1 MDILSEN
8 VDMKLSQYAKKA
20 GISYKTA
27 WRWYKAGTLDA
38 YQTPT
43 GMVVVRDPEMERI
56 GTGRI
61 ALYAR
66 VSSADQKSD
75 LERQV
80 QRLRDYAAARGYQVA
95 KEVTEIASGLNDSR
109 PKFLKLLADPTIGT
123 IIVEHKDRSTRFGW
137 NYITTLMEAQ
147 GRRMEAVFPDETKDD
162 LVNDFVSIIT
172 SMAARIY
179 GRRGSRRKAER
190 IKQCVEQVMQA
201 EDEP

>member
-1 MDILSEN
+1 
-8 VDMKLSQYAKKA
+8 MKLSQYAKKV

-43 GMVVVRDPEMERI
+43 GMVVVRDPIAEKV

-66 VSSADQKSD
+66 VSCVDQKSD

-80 QRLRDYAAARGYQVA
+80 QRLRDYAAARGHQVA
-95 KEVTEIASGLNDSR
+95 KEVTEIASGMNDSR
-109 PKFLKLLADPTIGT
+109 PKFLKLLADPSIGT
-123 IIVEHKDRSTRFGW
+123 IIVEHRDRGTRFGW
-137 NYITTLMEAQ
+137 NYITTLMEVQ
-147 GRRMEAVFPDETKDD
+147 GRRIEAVFPNETKDD
-162 LVNDFVSIIT
+162 LVSDFVSIIT

-201 EDEP
+201 ENE

>member
-1 MDILSEN
+1 
-8 VDMKLSQYAKKA
+8 MKLSQYAKKA

-43 GMVVVRDPEMERI
+43 GMVVVRDPPMERI

-66 VSSADQKSD
+66 VSSADQKND

-109 PKFLKLLADPTIGT
+109 PKFLKLLADPTIGA

-137 NYITTLMEAQ
+137 NYITTLLEAQ
-147 GRRMEAVFPDETKDD
+147 GRRIEAVFPNETKDE

-190 IKQCVEQVMQA
+190 MKQCVEQVMKA

>member
-1 MDILSEN
+1 M
-8 VDMKLSQYAKKA
+8 VMKLSQYAKKA

-27 WRWYKAGTLDA
+27 WRWYKAGILDA
-38 YQTPT
+38 YQTPS
-43 GMVVVRDPEMERI
+43 GMIVVRDPQMERDL
-56 GTGRI
+56 TGRI

-66 VSSADQKSD
+66 VSCADQKSD
-75 LERQV
+75 LARQV

-95 KEVTEIASGLNDSR
+95 QEVIEIASGLNDSR

-123 IIVEHKDRSTRFGW
+123 IIVEHRDRSTRFGW
-137 NYITTLMEAQ
+137 NSITTLMQAQ

-172 SMAARIY
+172 SMAARMY
-179 GRRGSRRKAER
+179 GRRGSKRRAER
-190 IKQCVEQVMQA
+190 IKQCVEQVMKS

>member
-1 MDILSEN
+1 
-8 VDMKLSQYAKKA
+8 MKLSQYAKKA

-27 WRWYKAGTLDA
+27 WRWYKAGILDA
-38 YQTPT
+38 YQTPS
-43 GMVVVRDPEMERI
+43 GMIVVRDPQMERDL
-56 GTGRI
+56 TGRI

-95 KEVTEIASGLNDSR
+95 KEVIEIASGLNDSR

-123 IIVEHKDRSTRFGW
+123 IIVEHRDRSTRFGW
-137 NYITTLMEAQ
+137 NYITTLMQAQ
-147 GRRMEAVFPDETKDD
+147 GRRMEAVFPDESKDD

-172 SMAARIY
+172 SMAARMY
-179 GRRGSRRKAER
+179 GRRGSKRRAER
-190 IKQCVEQVMQA
+190 IKQCIEQVMKS

>member
-1 MDILSEN
+1 VEWKN
-8 VDMKLSQYAKKA
+8 VDMKLSQYAKKV
-20 GISYKTA
+20 GITYKTA

-43 GMVVVRDPEMERI
+43 GMVVVRDPQAEKPV
-56 GTGRI
+56 TGRI

-80 QRLRDYAAARGYQVA
+80 QRLRDYAAANGYQVA

-109 PKFLKLLADPTIGT
+109 PKFLKLLADPSIGT
-123 IIVEHKDRSTRFGW
+123 IIVEHRDRGTRFGW
-137 NYITTLMEAQ
+137 NYLTTLMEVQ
-147 GRRMEAVFPDETKDD
+147 GRRIEAVFPNETRDD
-162 LVNDFVSIIT
+162 LVSDFVSIIT
-172 SMAARIY
+172 SMAARMY

-190 IKQCVEQVMQA
+190 IQQCVEQVMKA
-201 EDEP
+201 EDT

>member
-1 MDILSEN
+1 
-8 VDMKLSQYAKKA
+8 MKLSQYAKKA

-43 GMVVVRDPEMERI
+43 GMVVVREPLMERI

-147 GRRMEAVFPDETKDD
+147 GRRMEAVFPDDTSDD
-162 LVNDFVSIIT
+162 LVNDFVSILT
-172 SMAARIY
+172 SMAARID

-190 IKQCVEQVMQA
+190 MKQCVEQVMQA
-201 EDEP
+201 EDEA

>member
-1 MDILSEN
+1 
-8 VDMKLSQYAKKA
+8 MKFSQYAKKA

-27 WRWYKAGTLDA
+27 WTWYKAGTLDA
-38 YQTPT
+38 YHTPT

-109 PKFLKLLADPTIGT
+109 PKFLKLLADPTIGA

-147 GRRMEAVFPDETKDD
+147 GRRIEAVFPDETKDD
-162 LVNDFVSIIT
+162 LVNDYVSIIT

-190 IKQCVEQVMQA
+190 IKQCVEQVMKA

>member
-1 MDILSEN
+1 
-8 VDMKLSQYAKKA
+8 MKLSQYAKKA

-43 GMVVVRDPEMERI
+43 GMVVVRDPQMERI

-80 QRLRDYAAARGYQVA
+80 QRLRDYAAVRGYQVA

-190 IKQCVEQVMQA
+190 IKQCVEQVMKA

>member
-1 MDILSEN
+1 
-8 VDMKLSQYAKKA
+8 MKLSQYAKKV
-20 GISYKTA
+20 GITYKTA

-43 GMVVVRDPEMERI
+43 GMVVVRDPQAEKPV
-56 GTGRI
+56 TGRI

-80 QRLRDYAAARGYQVA
+80 QRLRDYAAANGYQVA

-109 PKFLKLLADPTIGT
+109 PKFLKLLADPSIGT
-123 IIVEHKDRSTRFGW
+123 IIVEHRDRGTRFGW
-137 NYITTLMEAQ
+137 NYLTTLMEVQ
-147 GRRMEAVFPDETKDD
+147 GRRIEAVFPNETRDD
-162 LVNDFVSIIT
+162 LVSDFVSIIT

-190 IKQCVEQVMQA
+190 IQQCVEQVMKA
-201 EDEP
+201 EDT

>member
-1 MDILSEN
+1 
-8 VDMKLSQYAKKA
+8 MKLSQYAKKA

-27 WRWYKAGTLDA
+27 WRWYKAGTLDG

-43 GMVVVRDPEMERI
+43 GMVVVRDPQMERI

-66 VSSADQKSD
+66 VSAADQKSD

-123 IIVEHKDRSTRFGW
+123 IIVEHKDRGTRFGW
-137 NYITTLMEAQ
+137 TSITTLMEAQ
-147 GRRMEAVFPDETKDD
+147 GRRIEAVFPDETKDD

-172 SMAARIY
+172 SMAASMY
-179 GRRGSRRKAER
+179 GRRGSRRRAER
-190 IKQCVEQVMQA
+190 IKQRVEQVMKA

>member
-1 MDILSEN
+1 
-8 VDMKLSQYAKKA
+8 MKLSQYARKA

-43 GMVVVRDPEMERI
+43 GMVIVRDLQIERT

-66 VSSADQKSD
+66 VSSVDQKSD

-109 PKFLKLLADPTIGT
+109 PKFLKLLEDTTIGT

-172 SMAARIY
+172 SMAVRIY
-179 GRRGSRRKAER
+179 GRRGSKRHAER
-190 IKQCVEQVMQA
+190 IKRCVEQVMTA

>member
-1 MDILSEN
+1 
-8 VDMKLSQYAKKA
+8 MKLSPCAKKV

-43 GMVVVRDPEMERI
+43 GMVVVRDPHIERI

-66 VSSADQKSD
+66 VSSADQKND
-75 LERQV
+75 LERQMH
-80 QRLRDYAAARGYQVA
+80 RLRDYAAARGYQVA
-95 KEVTEIASGLNDSR
+95 KEVTEIASGLNESR

-123 IIVEHKDRSTRFGW
+123 IIVEHRDRSTRFGW
-137 NYITTLMEAQ
+137 TYITTLMEAQ

-162 LVNDFVSIIT
+162 LLNDFVSIIT

-179 GRRGSRRKAER
+179 AKRGSKRRAER
-190 IKQCVEQVMQA
+190 IKQCVEQVMKS

>member
-1 MDILSEN
+1 
-8 VDMKLSQYAKKA
+8 MKLSQYAKRA

-27 WRWYKAGTLDA
+27 WRWYKAGLLDA

-43 GMVVVRDPEMERI
+43 GTVVVRDPQFEPPT
-56 GTGRI
+56 TGRI

-80 QRLRDYAAARGYQVA
+80 QRLRDYAAAHGYQVA
-95 KEVTEIASGLNDSR
+95 KLVIEIGSGHNDSR

-123 IIVEHKDRSTRFGW
+123 IIVEHKDRGTRFGW
-137 NYITTLMEAQ
+137 NYITTLLEAH
-147 GRRMEAVFPDETKDD
+147 GRKIEAIFPDETKDD
-162 LVNDFVSIIT
+162 LANDFISIIT

-179 GRRGSRRKAER
+179 GRRASKRRAER
-190 IKQCVEQVMQA
+190 IKQCVESVMQ
-201 EDEP
+201 EEEPA

>member
-1 MDILSEN
+1 
-8 VDMKLSQYAKKA
+8 MKLSQYAKKA

-43 GMVVVRDPEMERI
+43 GMVVVRDPQMERDL
-56 GTGRI
+56 TGRI

-123 IIVEHKDRSTRFGW
+123 IIVEHRDRSTRFGW
-137 NYITTLMEAQ
+137 NYITTLMGAQ
-147 GRRMEAVFPDETKDD
+147 GRRMEAVFPDETKDG
-162 LVNDFVSIIT
+162 LVNDSVRIIT
-172 SMAARIY
+172 SMAARMY
-179 GRRGSRRKAER
+179 GRRGSKRRAER
-190 IKQCVEQVMQA
+190 IAQCVEQVMKS

>member
-1 MDILSEN
+1 MDIFWEN

-20 GISYKTA
+20 GIRYKTA

-43 GMVVVRDPEMERI
+43 GMVVVRDPQMERI

-80 QRLRDYAAARGYQVA
+80 QRLRDSAAARGYQVA
-95 KEVTEIASGLNDSR
+95 KEVTEIASGLNESR

-137 NYITTLMEAQ
+137 NDTTTLMEAQ
-147 GRRMEAVFPDETKDD
+147 GRRMEAVFSDDTSDE
-162 LVNDFVSIIT
+162 LVNDLVSIMT
-172 SMAARIY
+172 SMAARMY
-179 GRRGSRRKAER
+179 GGRGSRRKAER
-190 IKQCVEQVMQA
+190 IKQCVEQVMKA

>member
-1 MDILSEN
+1 
-8 VDMKLSQYAKKA
+8 MKLSQYAKKT

-43 GMVVVRDPEMERI
+43 GTVVVRDPQMERI

-123 IIVEHKDRSTRFGW
+123 IIVEHKDRGTRFGW

-147 GRRMEAVFPDETKDD
+147 GRRMEAMFPDETKDD
-162 LVNDFVSIIT
+162 LVNDCVSIIT
-172 SMAARIY
+172 SMAARMY

-190 IKQCVEQVMQA
+190 IKQCVEQVMKA

>member
-1 MDILSEN
+1 M
-8 VDMKLSQYAKKA
+8 DMKLSQYAKKV
-20 GISYKTA
+20 GITYKTA

-43 GMVVVRDPEMERI
+43 GMVVVRDPQAEKPV
-56 GTGRI
+56 TGRI

-80 QRLRDYAAARGYQVA
+80 QRLRDYAAANGYQVA

-109 PKFLKLLADPTIGT
+109 PKFLKLLADPSIGT
-123 IIVEHKDRSTRFGW
+123 IIVEHRDRGTRFGW
-137 NYITTLMEAQ
+137 NYLTTLMEVQ
-147 GRRMEAVFPDETKDD
+147 GRRIEAVFPNETRDD
-162 LVNDFVSIIT
+162 LVSDFVSIIT
-172 SMAARIY
+172 SMAARMY

-190 IKQCVEQVMQA
+190 IQQCVEQVMKA
-201 EDEP
+201 EDT

>member
-1 MDILSEN
+1 
-8 VDMKLSQYAKKA
+8 MKLSQYAKKA

-43 GMVVVRDPEMERI
+43 GMVVVRDPHMERI
-56 GTGRI
+56 GSGRI

-95 KEVTEIASGLNDSR
+95 KEVTEIASGLNESR

-147 GRRMEAVFPDETKDD
+147 GRRMEAVFPDDTSDD

-172 SMAARIY
+172 SMAARMY

>member
-1 MDILSEN
+1 
-8 VDMKLSQYAKKA
+8 MKLSQYAKKA

-43 GMVVVRDPEMERI
+43 GMVVVRDPQMERV

-61 ALYAR
+61 VLYAR

-80 QRLRDYAAARGYQVA
+80 HRLRDYAAARGYQVA
-95 KEVTEIASGLNDSR
+95 KEVTEIASGLNESR

-123 IIVEHKDRSTRFGW
+123 IVVEHKDRSTRFGW

-147 GRRMEAVFPDETKDD
+147 GRRMEAVFPDDTSDD

-172 SMAARIY
+172 SMAARLY
-179 GRRGSRRKAER
+179 GRCGSKRRAER

>member
-1 MDILSEN
+1 MQ
-8 VDMKLSQYAKKA
+8 LSQYAKKA

-147 GRRMEAVFPDETKDD
+147 GRRMEAVFPDETKDE

-172 SMAARIY
+172 SMAARMY

>member
-1 MDILSEN
+1 
-8 VDMKLSQYAKKA
+8 MKLSQYAKKT

-38 YQTPT
+38 YQTPSGT
-43 GMVVVRDPEMERI
+43 VIVRDPQRERDL
-56 GTGRI
+56 TGRI

-66 VSSADQKSD
+66 VSSAEQKSD

-123 IIVEHKDRSTRFGW
+123 IIVEHRDRSTRFGW
-137 NYITTLMEAQ
+137 NYLTTLLEAQ
-147 GRRMEAVFPDETKDD
+147 GRRMEVVFPDETKDD

-190 IKQCVEQVMQA
+190 IKQCVEEVMKA
-201 EDEP
+201 EDA

>member
-1 MDILSEN
+1 
-8 VDMKLSQYAKKA
+8 MKLSQYAKKA

-43 GMVVVRDPEMERI
+43 GMVVVRDPHMERPP
-56 GTGRI
+56 TGRI

-80 QRLRDYAAARGYQVA
+80 QRLQDYATARGYQVA
-95 KEVTEIASGLNDSR
+95 KEVNEIASGLNDSR
-109 PKFLKLLADPTIGT
+109 PKFLELLADPTIGT
-123 IIVEHKDRSTRFGW
+123 IIVEKRDRSTRFGW
-137 NYITTLMEAQ
+137 NYMTTLMEAH

-190 IKQCVEQVMQA
+190 IRACVEQVMLT